1 MSRGPKGSALLD
13 GKSTVRWANLW
24 SHGGKFL
31 FENFTASF
39 VFEQERSSLSLG
51 KWAHYP
57 RESELLLIEC
67 WRSRK
72 ATHPFPTSQVHKCS
86 LQKQSLFFY
95 EKTLLLP
102 CAAFFQPVYK
112 TCRKPRARLG
122 RRRRRERNGLG
133 EEVVP
138 RFCPL
143 HAELI
148 VELVSLP
155 RSGWSQDN
163 TRIRWQADF
172 FLECIKSMELKRRA
186 CYESRTC
193 RGRGK
198 VKFMCKKM
206 RS

>member
-67 WRSRK
+67 WRTRK

-86 LQKQSLFFY
+86 LQKQSLFFN
-95 EKTLLLP
+95 EKTSL
-102 CAAFFQPVYK
+102 
-112 TCRKPRARLG
+112 
-122 RRRRRERNGLG
+122 RRELFFNSSIETLL
-133 EEVVP
+133 
-138 RFCPL
+138 FL
-143 HAELI
+143 SFFL
-148 VELVSLP
+148 SD
-155 RSGWSQDN
+155 SQN
-163 TRIRWQADF
+163 TRDYPKMLIFKGGTAISCGHIYACI
-172 FLECIKSMELKRRA
+172 LEIHRNRPEM
-186 CYESRTC
+186 
-193 RGRGK
+193 G
-198 VKFMCKKM
+198 V
-206 RS
+206 